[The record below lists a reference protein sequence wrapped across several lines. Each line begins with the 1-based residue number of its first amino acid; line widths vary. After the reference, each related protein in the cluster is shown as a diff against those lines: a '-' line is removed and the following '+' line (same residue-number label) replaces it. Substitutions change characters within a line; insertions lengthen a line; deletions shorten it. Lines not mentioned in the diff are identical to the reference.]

1 MTTLTTRRL
10 DVLTRLAESHTG
22 RAADAVARSR
32 SGLVEQEMRLGELRR
47 YVEEYRSRPMPGAP
61 ALIANRE
68 RFLARLDEAARQQ
81 VRTVE
86 SAAQVVREST
96 QQWLERRAGQ
106 QKFDTLHDA
115 AALRE
120 SSRAEQQAQKQMDE
134 FGMRAASRSPLT
146 DSE

>member
-1 MTTLTTRRL
+1 MSTLTTRRL
-10 DVLTRLAESHTG
+10 DVLTRLAETHTG
-22 RAADAVARSR
+22 RAAEAVARSR
-32 SGLVEQEMRLGELRR
+32 SGLAEQEMRLGELRR
-47 YVEEYRSRPMPGAP
+47 YVEEYRARPMPGAP

-106 QKFDTLHDA
+106 RKFDTLHDA

-120 SSRAEQQAQKQMDE
+120 SSLAEQQEQKQMDE
-134 FGMRAASRSPLT
+134 FGMRAAARSPMA
-146 DSE
+146 DPE